1 MDVKKIQAAIEQLK
15 QGGLVI
21 VMDDLDREAEGDLVG
36 LASKATP
43 AKVNFM
49 TKHAR
54 GLMCVPMAPAVA
66 DRLELRQMTVDN
78 TDPFGT
84 AFTISVD
91 HHSTTTGI
99 SAFDRCRTISHL
111 ADPASRNAD
120 FYKPGHIFPLV
131 AKAGGVLERNGH
143 TEAAVDLAKLAGV
156 EPVAYIC
163 EILKDNGEMA
173 RSPELHEMAAEY
185 GLPIITIK
193 DLQEYRRNPVSRPVA
208 EVKLPSAYGDFRLR
222 RFAGDNLALI
232 KGDLA
237 GEEPVLVRL
246 HSECFT
252 GDVLGSLRCDC
263 GPQLHAAMER
273 ISAAGRGV
281 VLYLRQEGRGI
292 GLANKLRA
300 YRLQEQGYDTVEAN
314 EQLGFQPDE
323 RQYDLAAK
331 ILKQLGVR
339 RVALLTN
346 NPDKI
351 SQLGLDGIEIAR
363 RVPLE
368 IQPNRYD
375 RNYLTTK
382 KEKFHHLLTLEAD

>member
-173 RSPELHEMAAEY
+173 RAPELHEMAAEY

-193 DLQEYRRNPVSRPVA
+193 DLQEYRRNPVSRPVE

-331 ILKQLGVR
+331 MLKQLGVR

>member
-66 DRLELRQMTVDN
+66 DRLELRQMTVEN

-331 ILKQLGVR
+331 MLKQLGVR

>member
-131 AKAGGVLERNGH
+131 VKAGGVLERNGH
-143 TEAAVDLAKLAGV
+143 TEAGVDLAKLAGV

-331 ILKQLGVR
+331 MLKQLGVR

-351 SQLGLDGIEIAR
+351 SQLGLDGIEIAW

>member
-111 ADPASRNAD
+111 ADPTSRNAD

-193 DLQEYRRNPVSRPVA
+193 DLQEYRRNPVSRPVE

-222 RFAGDNLALI
+222 RFTGDNLALI

-331 ILKQLGVR
+331 MLKQLGVR

>member
-49 TKHAR
+49 TRHAR

-314 EQLGFQPDE
+314 EQLGFRPDE

-331 ILKQLGVR
+331 MLKQLGVR

-351 SQLGLDGIEIAR
+351 SQLRLDGIEIAR

-375 RNYLTTK
+375 QRYLTTK

>member
-131 AKAGGVLERNGH
+131 AKAGGLLERNGH

-331 ILKQLGVR
+331 MLKQLGVR

>member
-193 DLQEYRRNPVSRPVA
+193 DLQEYRRNPVSRPVE

-331 ILKQLGVR
+331 MLKQLGVR

>member
-193 DLQEYRRNPVSRPVA
+193 DLQEYRRNPVSRPVE

-232 KGDLA
+232 KGDLT
-237 GEEPVLVRL
+237 GEEPVMVRL

-273 ISAAGRGV
+273 INATGRGV

-292 GLANKLRA
+292 GLENKLRA

-314 EQLGFQPDE
+314 EQLGFRPDE

-331 ILKQLGVR
+331 MLKQLGVR

-351 SQLGLDGIEIAR
+351 SQLRLDGIEIAR

-375 RNYLTTK
+375 RNYLATK

>member
-143 TEAAVDLAKLAGV
+143 TEAGVDLAKLAGV

-193 DLQEYRRNPVSRPVA
+193 DMQEYRRNPVSRPVA

-331 ILKQLGVR
+331 MLKQLGVR

>member
-111 ADPASRNAD
+111 ANPASRNAD

-331 ILKQLGVR
+331 MLKQLGVR

>member
-54 GLMCVPMAPAVA
+54 GLMCVPMAPAAA

-185 GLPIITIK
+185 GLPTITIK
-193 DLQEYRRNPVSRPVA
+193 DLQEYRRNPVSRPVE
-208 EVKLPSAYGDFRLR
+208 EVKLPSAYGNFRLR
-222 RFAGDNLALI
+222 RFASDNLALI

-331 ILKQLGVR
+331 MLKQLGVR

-351 SQLGLDGIEIAR
+351 SQLRLDGIEIAR

-375 RNYLTTK
+375 QRYLTTK

>member
-111 ADPASRNAD
+111 ADPDSQNAD

-163 EILKDNGEMA
+163 EILKDNGEMV

-193 DLQEYRRNPVSRPVA
+193 DLQEYRRNPVSRPVE

-222 RFAGDNLALI
+222 RFTGDNLALI

-331 ILKQLGVR
+331 MLKQLGVR

>member
-331 ILKQLGVR
+331 MLKQLGVR

>member
-1 MDVKKIQAAIEQLK
+1 MDVKKIQTALDRLQK
-15 QGGLVI
+15 GGLVI

-36 LASKATP
+36 LASVATP

-54 GLMCVPMAPAVA
+54 GLMCVPMAPTVA
-66 DRLELRQMTVDN
+66 ERLELPQMTTTN

-99 SAFDRCRTISHL
+99 SAFDRCRTITHL
-111 ADPASRNAD
+111 ADPVARNAD

-143 TEAAVDLAKLAGV
+143 TEAAVDLARLAGA

-163 EILKDNGEMA
+163 EILQENGEMA
-173 RSPELHEMAAEY
+173 RSPELHELAAEY

-193 DLQEYRRNPVSRPVA
+193 ELQEYRRTPVSRPVE
-208 EVKLPSAYGDFRLR
+208 EVHLPSTYGDFRLR
-222 RFAGDNLALI
+222 WFAGNNLALI
-232 KGDLA
+232 KGDLSGPA
-237 GEEPVLVRL
+237 PVLVRL

-263 GPQLHAAMER
+263 GPQLHAAMKQ
-273 ISAAGRGV
+273 IDAAGRGV
-281 VLYLRQEGRGI
+281 ILYLRQEGRGI

-314 EQLGFQPDE
+314 QQLGFQPDE
-323 RQYDLAAK
+323 RQYNQAAAM
-331 ILKQLGVR
+331 LNQLGVH

-351 SQLGLDGIEIAR
+351 TQLQLDGIEITER
-363 RVPLE
+363 LPLE
-368 IQPNRYD
+368 IQPNQYD
-375 RNYLTTK
+375 RQYLATK
-382 KEKFHHLLTLEAD
+382 KAKFHHLLTLEA

>member
-331 ILKQLGVR
+331 MLKQLGVR

-351 SQLGLDGIEIAR
+351 SQLRLDGIEIAR

-375 RNYLTTK
+375 QRYLTTK

>member
-1 MDVKKIQAAIEQLK
+1 M
-15 QGGLVI
+15 
-21 VMDDLDREAEGDLVG
+21 
-36 LASKATP
+36 
-43 AKVNFM
+43 
-49 TKHAR
+49 
-54 GLMCVPMAPAVA
+54 
-66 DRLELRQMTVDN
+66 
-78 TDPFGT
+78 
-84 AFTISVD
+84 
-91 HHSTTTGI
+91 
-99 SAFDRCRTISHL
+99 
-111 ADPASRNAD
+111 
-120 FYKPGHIFPLV
+120 
-131 AKAGGVLERNGH
+131 
-143 TEAAVDLAKLAGV
+143 
-156 EPVAYIC
+156 
-163 EILKDNGEMA
+163 
-173 RSPELHEMAAEY
+173 
-185 GLPIITIK
+185 
-193 DLQEYRRNPVSRPVA
+193 
-208 EVKLPSAYGDFRLR
+208 
-222 RFAGDNLALI
+222 
-232 KGDLA
+232 
-237 GEEPVLVRL
+237 RL

-331 ILKQLGVR
+331 MLKQLGVR

-351 SQLGLDGIEIAR
+351 SQLRLDGIEIAR